1 MTGLLAAPFHDAGHG
16 YDVFGL
22 RPQTLARAVAIG
34 RVLHDSYFRVSS
46 HGIENV
52 PASGPTIVIANH
64 GGVLPID
71 AAMLCLDLL
80 LRTDPPRIP
89 RPLAD
94 HFVASLPIVGTLF
107 ARVGVVMGTRGN
119 ARRLLERGEL
129 LAIWPEGVSGPAKP
143 FSHRYELQAWSTG
156 FAELALR
163 YHAKG
168 CDRPDPHHRDLGGA
182 GQHCR
187 GADDAD
193 DDAVA
198 KRARGIALREHDGH
212 RDGDHQGGVEAG
224 PEPEEGA
231 GDGARE
237 DEGVEPVQGEER
249 RADDEPAPGAG
260 SAAEEV
266 AGEAE

>member
-1 MTGLLAAPFHDAGHG
+1 MHPIAAMTALLAAPFHDAGHG

-46 HGIENV
+46 HGIEHI

-107 ARVGVVMGTRGN
+107 ARFGVVMGTRGN

-163 YHAKG
+163 YHAKVVPAAIVG
-168 CDRPDPHHRDLGGA
+168 AEESWPLIARLGVHALHIPYLPIPATPLPLPAHLHIRYGVPIELVGDPEDPHHVAEAALA
-182 GQHCR
+182 GR
-187 GADDAD
+187 I
-193 DDAVA
+193 AVEDVLA
-198 KRARGIALREHDGH
+198 EARKERK
-212 RDGDHQGGVEAG
+212 GVW
-224 PEPEEGA
+224 
-231 GDGARE
+231 R
-237 DEGVEPVQGEER
+237 
-249 RADDEPAPGAG
+249 
-260 SAAEEV
+260 
-266 AGEAE
+266 